1 VVLPVEWAA
10 VVVAIAIVVKEAY
23 DYFARLNRRQS
34 AFPFDSTDVLFNC
47 ATSCYYTW
55 IGAILVVVA
64 ARFFAWSLLAAFVLV
79 VLSPP
84 IATYWLRR
92 KIALRQS
99 DVPFLYRLA
108 NFPENFARPDGPT
121 IITKLVAQS
130 APQFRHVVLTG
141 PLNSGKI
148 SLAVGA
154 ATELAIELGC
164 AASSH

>member
-1 VVLPVEWAA
+1 L
-10 VVVAIAIVVKEAY
+10 
-23 DYFARLNRRQS
+23 DRRHS
-34 AFPFDSTDVLFNC
+34 CGGCGAFL
-47 ATSCYYTW
+47 
-55 IGAILVVVA
+55 
-64 ARFFAWSLLAAFVLV
+64 RFFAWSLLAAFVLV

-108 NFPENFARPDGPT
+108 NFPENFARPDGLT

-164 AASSH
+164 AASSR